1 MFSFAP
7 RWGTRRGAGLRAVAL
22 ALAAGLAACQQG
34 TVAPPAPPVQ
44 VSPPQELAAPAPPAQ
59 AQPAPAPSETPPPAE
74 TPAVEMPET
83 ALPAP
88 SAETAPALPPGPASV
103 ALLLPLSGP
112 SAKVG
117 QAMFEAAQMALFDV
131 GGETMVLLP
140 LDTGG
145 TPEGAARAAEAAV
158 RDGARLILGP
168 LFSASVA
175 AVAPIARRAGVNVVA
190 FSSDRAV
197 AGPGVYVMGFLPRQ
211 QVERVVDFAV
221 ARGTTR
227 FAALAS
233 AGAYGRAAVAAL
245 REATAARGVE
255 LVDIA
260 YFPETART
268 ASEVSDI
275 VRLFTNYDARRGNL
289 LAQKRALAGRD
300 DEVARETL
308 RRLETLDT
316 LGDVGFDAVLIP
328 DGGLALTT
336 VAPLLPYYDVDPR
349 AVRILG
355 TAAWETADLAS
366 EPALVGAWF
375 AAPPPE
381 ARRPFEARFAKLFDH
396 APRRIATLAYDAVAL
411 AGALARMPD
420 GAGFDAAALTNPSG
434 FRGVDGLFRFNPDGS
449 NERGLAVLEVTDE
462 GVKTVGPA
470 PQSFAAF

>member
-1 MFSFAP
+1 MPWAIALF
-7 RWGTRRGAGLRAVAL
+7 LAV
-22 ALAAGLAACQQG
+22 GLAACQQR
-34 TVAPPAPPVQ
+34 TVAPPSPPVQ
-44 VSPPQELAAPAPPAQ
+44 VSPPRELAPPAPPTAPAPPPLAE
-59 AQPAPAPSETPPPAE
+59 APPAPLPEIVAPTPPPAE
-74 TPAVEMPET
+74 TP
-83 ALPAP
+83 
-88 SAETAPALPPGPASV
+88 PALPPGPASV

-117 QAMFEAAQMALFDV
+117 QAMFEAAQMALFDI
-131 GGETMVLLP
+131 GGAAMVLLP
-140 LDTGG
+140 LDTEG
-145 TPEGAARAAEAAV
+145 TPEGAARAAETAA

-175 AVAPIARRAGVNVVA
+175 AVAPIARRAELNVIA
-190 FSSDRAV
+190 FSSDRNV
-197 AGPGVYVMGFLPRQ
+197 AGPGVYVMGLLPRQ
-211 QVERVVDFAV
+211 QVARVVGFA
-221 ARGTTR
+221 AGRGVTR
-227 FAALAS
+227 IAALAS
-233 AGAYGRAAVAAL
+233 AGIYGRTAVAAL
-245 REATAARGVE
+245 KEATAALGVE

-275 VRLFTNYDARRGNL
+275 VRLFTDYDRRRGNL

-300 DEVARETL
+300 DEVSRETL

-316 LGDVGFDAVLIP
+316 LGEVGFDAVLIP

-349 AVRILG
+349 TVRILG
-355 TAAWETADLAS
+355 TAAWESADLAS

-381 ARRPFEARFAKLFDH
+381 ARRPFEDRFVKLFAH

-420 GAGFDAAALTNPSG
+420 ETGFAAAALTNPSG
-434 FRGVDGLFRFNPDGS
+434 FRGVDGLFRFNPDGT
-449 NERGLAVLEVTDE
+449 NERGLAVLEVTAK
-462 GVKTVGPA
+462 GLATVSPA
-470 PQSFAAF
+470 PRSFAAF